1 MCGIIAL
8 IQANP
13 TSSAAIDLHEALYLL
28 QHRGQDAAGIATCA
42 AGGRIFQLKA
52 NGMAAKVFSDGS
64 RVADLPGYMGIGHL
78 RYPTAGS
85 SANAEAQPFYVNSPY
100 GICLAHNGNL
110 INAPELKRYLDFEAH
125 RHINT
130 DSDSELMLN
139 VFADELSE
147 TKKARVNQEDV
158 FAALSRM
165 YDRCEGGWACTAML
179 AGFGILGFRD
189 SYGIRPLVLGSRP
202 SLDGP
207 GTDYMMASES
217 VALHQL
223 GFTNI
228 RDIKPGE
235 AVLIEKGGQ
244 PVFRQVAPRR
254 AYAPDIFEYVYFA
267 RPDSVIDGISVYRS
281 RQRMGDRL
289 AAKILSALGPEVV
302 KDIDVVI
309 PIPETS
315 TTSAAAVARY
325 LDKPYCQGFVKN
337 RYVFRTFIMPE
348 QKTRQK
354 GVRRKLNAM
363 QTEFKDRN
371 VLLVD
376 DSIVRGTTSREIV
389 TMAREAGAKKVYFA
403 SCSPAITHA
412 HIYGIDLAS
421 PSELVAHNR
430 NAETIAKHIG
440 ADSVIYQTLE
450 DLKGACA
457 EIAQENGLE
466 EPHNFEVGVFCG
478 DYITPVSEGYF
489 DHLEKIRGEGRK
501 IKAVDRAKEA
511 VTHGFASEKDFQIAA
526 NGVKMANGE
535 IVPAGNPDESEVPQ
549 VGVYRSHKSPPV
561 EEEEPPKMTRSR
573 TKHSAATRKAATLT
587 AELEQ
592 GSPGMQDTVVDS
604 LSIQPSGRVT
614 RSRTAMQNAISLP
627 DNDVATTP
635 QKKQKNPRKSNTILK
650 AGNLNELPH
659 NLGAVPIISK
669 TDTTPNGRLKAKVKK
684 EDLDALADE
693 LQETVE
699 KATTTLLEPT
709 TSPEKQKRSKKANT
723 YGLTPGFTP
732 FPDWEHPTPEE
743 CEEVNRLLSS
753 IHGEIVPP
761 TTIPEA
767 SLTVTGCGEVP
778 SVLDALIR
786 TLLSGATTGK
796 NAARAF
802 NGLVQKFGILEEG
815 IGKGSVN
822 WDAVRRATV
831 KDVFEAIKSGGL
843 ADTKSKNIKAILD
856 MVYTE
861 NQQRRDALVKD
872 EPSTSTP
879 DTKPLEEKAYDIAC
893 ADQQFLSLN
902 HLHSLGTEEV
912 MMELVK
918 YPGIG
923 PKTAA
928 CVALFCL
935 QRPCFAVDT
944 HIFRICKWLNWVPPD
959 KATEITAFSHLEVRI
974 PDHLKYSLHRLFICH
989 GKSCPRCR
997 AITGQSSAGW
1007 EEGCV
1012 IDHLVT
1018 RTGKRKGAPA
1028 REEKSQDNAGKRSK
1042 K

>member
-52 NGMAAKVFSDGS
+52 NGMAAKVFSDGA

-165 YDRCEGGWACTAML
+165 YERCEGGWACTAML

-189 SYGIRPLVLGSRP
+189 SYGIRPLVLGSRK
-202 SLDGP
+202 SLDGQ

-223 GFTNI
+223 GFTDI
-228 RDIKPGE
+228 RDIQPGE

-244 PVFRQVAPRR
+244 PVFRQVAPRK

-289 AAKILSALGPEVV
+289 AAKILKSLGPEVV

-403 SCSPAITHA
+403 SCSPEITHA

-430 NAETIAKHIG
+430 DTETIAKHIG

-466 EPHNFEVGVFCG
+466 HPRNFEVGVFCG
-478 DYITPVSEGYF
+478 NYITPVSEGYF

-501 IKAVDRAKEA
+501 VKAVDRAKEA

-526 NGVKMANGE
+526 NGVKMSSNGDL
-535 IVPAGNPDESEVPQ
+535 VPAENPAESEVPQ
-549 VGVYRSHKSPPV
+549 VGVYGSNKPPPL
-561 EEEEPPKMTRSR
+561 EMEEPPKT
-573 TKHSAATRKAATLT
+573 ALIA
-587 AELEQ
+587 AELEKIAPQ
-592 GSPGMQDTVVDS
+592 VQDSAVISPVSQIYS
-604 LSIQPSGRVT
+604 RVT
-614 RSRTAMQNAISLP
+614 RSRTAARQH
-627 DNDVATTP
+627 DNSAP
-635 QKKQKNPRKSNTILK
+635 QKKNANQPQKKEPKKRERKSVRIP
-650 AGNLNELPH
+650 GDENELPH
-659 NLGAVPIISK
+659 NLGSLPTLSK
-669 TDTTPNGRLKAKVKK
+669 MEDTANGDFKTKVKK
-684 EDLDALADE
+684 EGEDALTNE
-693 LQETVE
+693 LQATVD
-699 KATTTLLEPT
+699 KATEVLAGFPSEDSNKKT
-709 TSPEKQKRSKKANT
+709 KKSKKANT
-723 YGLTPGFTP
+723 YGMTPGITP
-732 FPDWEHPTPEE
+732 FPDWARPTPEE

-753 IHGEIVPP
+753 IHGEIVAP
-761 TTIPEA
+761 TTIPEP

-786 TLLSGATTGK
+786 TLLSGATTGN
-796 NAARAF
+796 NAAMAF
-802 NGLVQKFGILEEG
+802 NGLVQRFGILHDG

-822 WDAVRRATV
+822 WDAVRRAPV

-843 ADTKSKNIKAILD
+843 ADSKSKNIKAILD
-856 MVYTE
+856 MVYKE
-861 NQQRRDALVKD
+861 NQERRDILVKGED
-872 EPSTSTP
+872 NNSDS
-879 DTKPLEEKAYDIAC
+879 DKSVQQLNNKPEEEKQYEIAC
-893 ADQQFLSLN
+893 ADQNFLSLN
-902 HLHSLGTEEV
+902 HLHGLPTEEV
-912 MMELVK
+912 MTELVK

-928 CVALFCL
+928 CVLLFCL

-944 HIFRICKWLNWVPPD
+944 HIFRICKWLNWVPPNR
-959 KATEITAFSHLEVRI
+959 ATEITAFGHLEVRI
-974 PDHLKYSLHRLFICH
+974 PDHLKYSLHQLLIRH

-1007 EEGCV
+1007 EKGCV

-1018 RTGKRKGAPA
+1018 RTGKRKNAIEG
-1028 REEKSQDNAGKRSK
+1028 EKGKSK
-1042 K
+1042 RPKG